1 MTFFPQEVIRRKR
14 DGQALTREEIEALV
28 QALTDGSLSDGQAAA
43 FAMAVYFQDM
53 TADERLSLTQAM
65 ADSGERL
72 TWPGLDRP
80 VLDKHSTGGIG
91 DKVSLILA
99 PLLAAC
105 GAAVPMIS
113 GRGLGHTGGT
123 LDKLE
128 SIPGYD
134 AQPDLERFQAVV
146 RAEHCAIIG
155 QTGSLAPA
163 DGRLYAI
170 RDVTATVESI
180 PLITASILS
189 KKLAAGLQGLVM
201 DVKTGGGAFMPL
213 LEDARKLARSLAETG
228 AASSL
233 PVTALI
239 TDMDQPLGL
248 TAGNALEVREALDFL
263 KGEARE
269 PRLEQV
275 TLALAAEA
283 LLLSDLV
290 ADQTQAAR
298 LLDDA
303 LQSGA
308 AAERFQR
315 MVAAL
320 GGPADLLEAPDEHL
334 PEAPLRRPVLAGRS
348 GVAAAVDTR
357 AVGLAVMGL
366 GGGRR
371 RADQS
376 IDPAVG
382 FSALL
387 PRHAAVEPDTPLAL
401 IHARDEASFEEAAN
415 ALRRAYRIEEED
427 GAAAPSPVIE
437 RIGT

>member
-65 ADSGERL
+65 ANSGERL

-228 AASSL
+228 AASGL

-308 AAERFQR
+308 AADRFQR

>member
-1 MTFFPQEVIRRKR
+1 MTFFPQEAIRRKR
-14 DGQALTREEIEALV
+14 DGNTLANEEIEALV

-53 TADERLSLTQAM
+53 TAEERLSLTRAM

-91 DKVSLILA
+91 DKVSLLLA

-146 RAEHCAIIG
+146 RSEHCAIIG

-170 RDVTATVESI
+170 RDVTATVESV

-213 LEDARKLARSLAETG
+213 LEDARKLARSLSETG
-228 AASSL
+228 AASGL

-283 LLLSDLV
+283 LLLCDLV

-315 MVAAL
+315 MAAAL
-320 GGPADLLEAPDEHL
+320 GGPADLLEAPDKHL
-334 PEAPLRRPVLAGRS
+334 PAAPLARPVLAERE

-366 GGGRR
+366 GGGRS

-376 IDPAVG
+376 IDHAVG

-387 PRHAAVEPDTPLAL
+387 PRHAAVRADTPLAV

-415 ALRRAYRIEEED
+415 SLRRAYRIEEED
-427 GAAAPSPVIE
+427 RAAAASPVIE